1 MVQKKITKT
10 TSKAKKTASDIVEDV
25 TTAAPV
31 DEKAR
36 KVRAQYKDQAV
47 ADSASLTV
55 ERVTQSLTKAGL
67 DITKTLHSVRELFE
81 SEISALQTIKE
92 AIEAKQEEL
101 GELYD
106 KEVIAASL
114 TELVLQYEARKADL
128 LKAEEEARKAW
139 SKEQTDHAAAL
150 RERTEQV
157 SKERTREQEEF
168 EYAKGIARRNAE
180 DAWKAEHSKRVL
192 ELKQVEEAHQK
203 NWSEREQVIQKTEA
217 EIAASKSKLDNFD
230 ATVKADVDKQ
240 VAIIGNAMKSKYE
253 TEARIKS
260 LEFDGEKKL
269 LERDNA
275 TLKEL
280 LGIKE
285 MEMAQL
291 RAALE
296 KKDSEVKEVAVAAL
310 NSQSGKQALAAVQ
323 EMNQNQG
330 GKK

>member
-1 MVQKKITKT
+1 MVQKKTTKT
-10 TSKAKKTASDIVEDV
+10 TKAKKTASDIVEDV

-36 KVRAQYKDQAV
+36 KVRTQYKDQAV

-101 GELYD
+101 EELYD

-114 TELVLQYEARKADL
+114 TDLVLQYEARKAEL
-128 LKAEEEARKAW
+128 LKTEDEARKAW
-139 SKEQTDHAAAL
+139 TKEQTDHACTI
-150 RERTEQV
+150 RERND
-157 SKERTREQEEF
+157 SLMKERVRENEEF
-168 EYAKGIARRNAE
+168 EYTKNIERRNAE
-180 DAWKAEHSKRVL
+180 DAWKSKHT
-192 ELKQVEEAHQK
+192 KQVQELVAIESDKIKSWA
-203 NWSEREQVIQKTEA
+203 ERENALAKSEA
-217 EIAASKSKLDNFD
+217 EVAAGKSKLDSFD
-230 ATVKADVDKQ
+230 ATVKAEVDKH
-240 VAIIGNAMKSKYE
+240 VAVISNAIKSKYE

-269 LERDNA
+269 LDRDNVS
-275 TLKEL
+275 LRDLIGQKDKE
-280 LGIKE
+280 IS
-285 MEMAQL
+285 QL
-291 RAALE
+291 RAALDRKE
-296 KKDSEVKEVAVAAL
+296 SEVKEVAVAAM
-310 NSQSGKQALAAVQ
+310 NAQSGKQALAAVQ
-323 EMNQNQG
+323 EMTQNQG